1 MHLAEEA
8 AILFSYPSPSSEL
21 LPSTLMFIFSAFF
34 LFFRSLFYSRL
45 SLATE
50 ILVLRQQ
57 LLVLNRT
64 VKRPKLRRRDRLFLV
79 FLSRLWKD
87 WRDVLIIVKPDTV
100 IKWHREGFRLYWRWK
115 SKTPIGRPPIDKEI
129 RELIRRISREN
140 LLWGVPRIQSELRL
154 LGFNVMEKTVAKYR
168 VKRAK
173 PPSQTWKTF
182 LANHVNQIA
191 AIDFFTIPTI
201 NFRVLYCFIV
211 LLHGRRKIVHFNVTA
226 NPTAHWAAQ
235 QIIEA
240 FPEETAP
247 RFLLRDRD
255 SIYGAEFQSRVK
267 GMRID
272 EVVTAPHSPFQN
284 PYAERVI
291 GSIRREC
298 LDHLIVL
305 NEDHLRRILRS
316 YFNYYHDSRPH
327 QSLER
332 NSPIPREI
340 EPPSQGKINAIP
352 QVGGLHHRYRRAA

>member
-1 MHLAEEA
+1 MA
-8 AILFSYPSPSSEL
+8 
-21 LPSTLMFIFSAFF
+21 IFSALF
-34 LFFRSLFYSRL
+34 LFFRSLFFSRI

-64 VKRPKLRRRDRLFLV
+64 VKRPNLRPRDRLFWV
-79 FLSRLWKD
+79 CLSRLWKD
-87 WRDVLIIVKPDTV
+87 WRDALIIVKPDTV
-100 IKWHREGFRLYWRWK
+100 IKWHREGFRLYWRWM
-115 SKTPIGRPPIDKEI
+115 SKAPIGRPTIDKEI
-129 RELIRRISREN
+129 RELIRRISSEN
-140 LLWGVPRIQSELRL
+140 PLWGAPRIQSELRL
-154 LGFNVMEKTVAKYR
+154 LGLNVTEKTVAKYR
-168 VKRAK
+168 VKHAK

-182 LANHVNQIA
+182 LANHANQIA
-191 AIDFFTIPTI
+191 AVDFFTIPTI

-211 LLHGRRKIVHFNVTA
+211 LLHGRRKIVHFNVTT
-226 NPTAHWAAQ
+226 NPTAQWAAQ
-235 QIIEA
+235 QLIEA
-240 FPEETAP
+240 FPDDTSP
-247 RFLLRDRD
+247 RYLLRDRD
-255 SIYGAEFQSRVK
+255 SIYGAEFRSRVK
-267 GMRID
+267 GMQID

-332 NSPIPREI
+332 NSPFPREI
-340 EPPSQGKINAIP
+340 EPPSQGKIIAIP

>member
-1 MHLAEEA
+1 MA
-8 AILFSYPSPSSEL
+8 
-21 LPSTLMFIFSAFF
+21 IFSAFF
-34 LFFRSLFYSRL
+34 LFFRSLFVSRL
-45 SLATE
+45 SLAAE
-50 ILVLRQQ
+50 ILVLLQQ
-57 LLVLNRT
+57 LLVLNRSL
-64 VKRPKLRRRDRLFLV
+64 KRPKLRRRDRLFWV
-79 FLSRLWKD
+79 CLSRLWKD
-87 WRDVLIIVKPDTV
+87 WRDALIIVKPDTV

-140 LLWGVPRIQSELRL
+140 PLWGVPRIQSELRL
-154 LGFNVMEKTVAKYR
+154 LGFNVTEKTVAKYR

-211 LLHGRRKIVHFNVTA
+211 LLHGRRKIVHFNVTEH
-226 NPTAHWAAQ
+226 PTAEWTAQ

-240 FPEETAP
+240 FPDDTAP
-247 RFLLRDRD
+247 RYLLRDRD
-255 SIYGAEFQSRVK
+255 SIYGEEFRSRVK
-267 GMRID
+267 GMQIE

-298 LDHLIVL
+298 LDHLIVV
-305 NEDHLRRILRS
+305 NEDHLRRILRD
-316 YFNYYHDSRPH
+316 YFKYYHDSRPH

-332 NSPIPREI
+332 NSPAPREI
-340 EPPSQGKINAIP
+340 EPPSQGKVIAIP

>member
-1 MHLAEEA
+1 MA
-8 AILFSYPSPSSEL
+8 
-21 LPSTLMFIFSAFF
+21 IFSALF
-34 LFFRSLFYSRL
+34 LFFRSLFFSRI

-64 VKRPKLRRRDRLFLV
+64 VKRPNLRPQDRLFWV
-79 FLSRLWKD
+79 CLSRLWKD
-87 WRDVLIIVKPDTV
+87 WRDALIIVKPDTV

-115 SKTPIGRPPIDKEI
+115 SKAPIGRPTIDKEI
-129 RELIRRISREN
+129 RELIRRISSEN
-140 LLWGVPRIQSELRL
+140 PLWGAPRIQSELHL
-154 LGFNVMEKTVAKYR
+154 LGLNVTEKTVAKYR
-168 VKRAK
+168 VKHAK

-182 LANHVNQIA
+182 LANHANQIA
-191 AIDFFTIPTI
+191 AVDFFTIPTI

-211 LLHGRRKIVHFNVTA
+211 LLHGRRKIVHFNVTT
-226 NPTAHWAAQ
+226 NPTAQWAAQ

-240 FPEETAP
+240 FPDDTSP
-247 RFLLRDRD
+247 RYLLRDRD
-255 SIYGAEFQSRVK
+255 SIYGAEFRSRVK
-267 GMRID
+267 GMQID

-340 EPPSQGKINAIP
+340 EPPSQGKIIAIP